1 MIPINFDFFNRKVA
15 FLTTSAM
22 DQALFNTL
30 VKQKSIP
37 FLTFDAFISYLNGPH
52 KKKLCLHAFL
62 LVFLFFS
69 NIYIYK
75 YILFYFCCSLLIY
88 RFSL

>member
-52 KKKLCLHAFL
+52 KKKLCLQ
-62 LVFLFFS
+62 
-69 NIYIYK
+69 YITVMK
-75 YILFYFCCSLLIY
+75 ALRFCLNENDTKCAI
-88 RFSL
+88 